1 MKQHITPEQLQEL
14 TSEQQEALR
23 KWWKPEEWE
32 LIYVTNKGLNT
43 FGQAMRITGINPACD
58 SLPMR
63 LYVDVGGWCLK
74 SEVLPLLSIGQCI
87 ELLLDKEYQASWGEV
102 LEDISYREGDSEL
115 IDVLWEIAKNY
126 AIKEEVGE

>member
-1 MKQHITPEQLQEL
+1 MKQYVTPEQLQEL
-14 TSEQQEALR
+14 TPGQQEALR
-23 KWWKPEEWE
+23 EWWKPEEWE

-87 ELLLDKEYQASWGEV
+87 ELLLDKEYQVSWGEV
-102 LEDISYREGDSEL
+102 LEDISYREGDREL
-115 IDVLWEIAKNY
+115 VDVLWIA
-126 AIKEEVGE
+126 AKELLGRIN

>member
-1 MKQHITPEQLQEL
+1 MKQRITPEQLQEL

-87 ELLLDKEYQASWGEV
+87 ELLLDKEYQVSWGEV
-102 LEDISYREGDSEL
+102 LEDISYREGDREL
-115 IDVLWEIAKNY
+115 VDVLWIAV
-126 AIKEEVGE
+126 KELLQKPL

>member
-1 MKQHITPEQLQEL
+1 MKQYVTPEQLQEL
-14 TSEQQEALR
+14 TPEQQEALR

-87 ELLLDKEYQASWGEV
+87 ELLLDKEYQVSWGEV
-102 LEDISYREGDSEL
+102 LEDISYREGDREL
-115 IDVLWEIAKNY
+115 VDVLWEIAKNY

>member
-1 MKQHITPEQLQEL
+1 MKQRITPEQLQEL

-32 LIYVTNKGLNT
+32 LIYVTNKGLNA

-63 LYVDVGGWCLK
+63 LYVDVGDWCLK